1 MGVVTITDSA
11 NALPLDDLLR
21 LGIHVVPI
29 HVNENGLSTPETE
42 VDLAALHQRLVTA
55 TVLPT
60 TSQPVPEEFAQVF
73 GEVVEAGDDA
83 IAVLIS
89 AKLSGTFQAADL
101 GASLVRESHPSAR
114 IALVDSKSNSMQE
127 GFAVLAA
134 AECAA
139 SGGSLEECEAA
150 ALASVA
156 RSRFLFSPVSLEH
169 LRHGGRLLGAAS
181 LVGSILRI
189 SPILTA
195 SDGSTGVAA
204 VVRSQHKALMKM
216 AALMRADV
224 ARCGLKRAVV
234 QVIAEVD
241 AAARFA
247 RELIEPIVGGPV
259 PIVLVGA
266 AVSIHVGP
274 AVGLAYET
282 IEPLR

>member
-11 NALPLDDLLR
+11 NALPPEDLAR
-21 LGIHVVPI
+21 LGIRVVSI
-29 HVNENGLSTPETE
+29 HVNENGASTPETE
-42 VDLAALHQRLVTA
+42 VDLAALHQRLVDP
-55 TVLPT
+55 TVLLT
-60 TSQPVPEEFAQVF
+60 TSQPSPDEFACAF
-73 GEVVEAGDDA
+73 NEVAEAGDDA

-89 AKLSGTFQAADL
+89 AKLSSTFASAEL
-101 GASLVRESHPSAR
+101 GAALMRERFPSAR
-114 IALVDSKSNSMQE
+114 ITLVDSKSNSMQE

-139 SGGSLEECEAA
+139 SGGSLDECEAA

-169 LRHGGRLLGAAS
+169 LGRGGRILGAAS

-204 VVRSQHKALMKM
+204 VVRSQHKALAKM
-216 AALMRADV
+216 AALMKADV

-234 QVIAEVD
+234 QVIAEVEV
-241 AAARFA
+241 AARFA
-247 RELIEPIVGGPV
+247 RDLIEPIVGGPV
-259 PIVLVGA
+259 PIVPVGA

-274 AVGLAYET
+274 AVGLVYET